1 MSLKIKRLFNFK
13 EKPSALRLSL
23 SIVFCCSSIG
33 NFSYLIFHLFCIH
46 IIDNYILFLMNK
58 QSFLSILA
66 ASIIIASCGK
76 NDKSAQAGGAPQ
88 IKEYKTL
95 TLQPESAT
103 LNSDYPA
110 SIQGQQNIEIRPRV
124 EGYIDKIFVD
134 EGAVVKAG
142 QPLFKIS
149 APEYEQEV
157 RTATASI
164 KSAQADLSAAK
175 LAVNKVKPLVEKG
188 IISKYDLESAQYTYE
203 SALATLAQA
212 NAALVNAKTN
222 LGYTTVTSPVNGVVG
237 SIPFRLGSLVSSSTT
252 EPLTTVS
259 SIGNVYAYF
268 AMNEKALLNFTQSG
282 SGTSLAQK
290 IKQLPAVS
298 LLLSDGSEY
307 TEKGRIETVNG
318 LINTETGSVNIR
330 ARFPNP
336 KGIIRSGSSTTVR
349 IPNEVKD
356 AMIVP
361 QSATFE
367 LQDKI
372 FAVTVGKDGKTKNVN
387 VTKLENT
394 AGNYYVITSGLK
406 AGDQIVL
413 EGVASLKEGSE
424 IKPVNQQPET
434 VYADLK

>member
-1 MSLKIKRLFNFK
+1 
-13 EKPSALRLSL
+13 
-23 SIVFCCSSIG
+23 
-33 NFSYLIFHLFCIH
+33 
-46 IIDNYILFLMNK
+46 MNK

-66 ASIIIASCGK
+66 AAVIIASCGNK

-88 IKEYKTL
+88 VKEYKTL
-95 TLQPESAT
+95 TLQTQSAT
-103 LNSDYPA
+103 LNTDFPA

-142 QPLFKIS
+142 QPLFKIN
-149 APEYEQEV
+149 APEYEQQV
-157 RTATASI
+157 RTASASI
-164 KSAQADLSAAK
+164 KSAQASLSSAK

-237 SIPFRLGSLVSSSTT
+237 SIPFRLGSLVSSNTA

-282 SGTSLAQK
+282 SGTSFSEK
-290 IKQLPAVS
+290 IKELPAVS
-298 LLLSDGSEY
+298 LLLSDGSAY

-356 AMIVP
+356 GILIP

-372 FAVTVGKDGKTKNVN
+372 FAVTVGKDGKTKNANITV
-387 VTKLENT
+387 LENT
-394 AGNYYVITSGLK
+394 AGNYYVVTSGLK

-424 IKPVNQQPET
+424 IKTHNQSPEA
-434 VYADLK
+434 VYAELK

>member
-1 MSLKIKRLFNFK
+1 
-13 EKPSALRLSL
+13 
-23 SIVFCCSSIG
+23 
-33 NFSYLIFHLFCIH
+33 
-46 IIDNYILFLMNK
+46 MNK

-66 ASIIIASCGK
+66 VAVIITSCGNK

-88 IKEYKTL
+88 VKEYKTL
-95 TLQPESAT
+95 TLETKSAT
-103 LNSDYPA
+103 LNTDFPA

-124 EGYIDKIFVD
+124 EGYIDKIYVD

-149 APEYEQEV
+149 APEYEQQV

-164 KSAQADLSAAK
+164 KSAQADLSSAK

-203 SALATLAQA
+203 SALASVAQA

-237 SIPFRLGSLVSSSTT
+237 SIPFRLGSLVSSNTT

-259 SIGNVYAYF
+259 SIGNVFAYF
-268 AMNEKALLNFTQSG
+268 AMNEKALLNFSQSG
-282 SGTSLAQK
+282 TGTSLEQK

-298 LLLSDGSEY
+298 LLLSDGSTY
-307 TEKGRIETVNG
+307 PEKGRIETVNG

-356 AMIVP
+356 VILIP

-387 VTKLENT
+387 IAKLENT
-394 AGNYYVITSGLK
+394 AGNYYVVTSGLK

-413 EGVASLKEGSE
+413 EGVAALKEGTE
-424 IKPVNQQPET
+424 IKAQNQNQET

>member
-1 MSLKIKRLFNFK
+1 
-13 EKPSALRLSL
+13 
-23 SIVFCCSSIG
+23 
-33 NFSYLIFHLFCIH
+33 
-46 IIDNYILFLMNK
+46 MNK
-58 QSFLSILA
+58 PSFLSILA
-66 ASIIIASCGK
+66 ASLIIASCGK

-88 IKEYKTL
+88 IKEYKTV

-103 LNSDYPA
+103 LNSDFPA

-149 APEYEQEV
+149 APEYEQQV

-164 KSAQADLSAAK
+164 KSAQAEVSSAK

-203 SALATLAQA
+203 SAMASLAQA
-212 NAALVNAKTN
+212 NAALVNAKVN

-237 SIPFRLGSLVSSSTT
+237 SIPFRLGSLVSSNTA

-268 AMNEKALLNFTQSG
+268 AMNEKVLLNFTKDAGG
-282 SGTSLAQK
+282 SLNQK
-290 IKQLPAVS
+290 IKSMPEVS
-298 LLLSDGSEY
+298 LVLSDGSTY
-307 TEKGRIETVNG
+307 DQKGKIETANG
-318 LINTETGSVNIR
+318 LINTETGTVNFR

-336 KGIIRSGSSTTVR
+336 KGVIRSGSSTTVQ
-349 IPNEVKD
+349 IPNFVKD
-356 AMIVP
+356 AIIIP

-367 LQDKI
+367 LQDKM
-372 FAVTVGKDGKTKNVN
+372 FAVVVGKDKKTR
-387 VTKLENT
+387 NT
-394 AGNYYVITSGLK
+394 NITVLDNSAGNYYVVTSGLK
-406 AGDQIVL
+406 PGDEIVL
-413 EGVASLKEGSE
+413 EGVASLKEGTE
-424 IKPVNQQPET
+424 IKPQNQSPET

>member
-1 MSLKIKRLFNFK
+1 
-13 EKPSALRLSL
+13 
-23 SIVFCCSSIG
+23 
-33 NFSYLIFHLFCIH
+33 
-46 IIDNYILFLMNK
+46 MNK
-58 QSFLSILA
+58 QSLLSIFA
-66 ASIIIASCGK
+66 ASVIIVSCGK
-76 NDKSAQAGGAPQ
+76 KDDKAAQAAAAGQ
-88 IKEYKTL
+88 VKEYKTL
-95 TLQPESAT
+95 VIQPESAT
-103 LNSDYPA
+103 LNTDYPA

-164 KSAQADLSAAK
+164 KSAQAAVSSAK
-175 LAVNKVKPLVEKG
+175 LAVNKVKPLVEKE
-188 IISKYDLESAQYTYE
+188 IISKYELETAQYNYD

-212 NAALVNAKTN
+212 NASLVNARTN
-222 LGYTTVTSPVNGVVG
+222 LGYTTVTSPVDGVVG
-237 SIPFRLGSLVSSSTT
+237 SIPFRLGSLVSSNNT

-268 AMNEKALLNFTQSG
+268 AMNEKVLLSFSEG
-282 SGTSLAQK
+282 SGTLAQK
-290 IKQLPAVS
+290 IKQLPQVS
-298 LLLSDGSEY
+298 LLLSDGSIY
-307 TEKGRIETVNG
+307 GEKGKIETVNG

-336 KGIIRSGSSTTVR
+336 RGIIRSGSSATVR
-349 IPNEVKD
+349 IPTQVKEGL
-356 AMIVP
+356 IIP

-372 FAVTVGKDGKTKNVN
+372 FAVTVGKDGKTKNAN
-387 VTKLENT
+387 ITILENK
-394 AGNYYVITSGLK
+394 AGNYYVVTSGLK

-413 EGVASLKEGSE
+413 EGVASLKEGTE
-424 IKPVNQQPET
+424 IKTQNQNAET

>member
-1 MSLKIKRLFNFK
+1 
-13 EKPSALRLSL
+13 
-23 SIVFCCSSIG
+23 
-33 NFSYLIFHLFCIH
+33 
-46 IIDNYILFLMNK
+46 MNK

-66 ASIIIASCGK
+66 ASVILASCGNK
-76 NDKSAQAGGAPQ
+76 NDQSAKAQAAAQ

-95 TLQPESAT
+95 TLQPQSAT
-103 LNSDYPA
+103 LNTDYPA

-124 EGYIDKIFVD
+124 EGYIEKIYVD
-134 EGAVVKAG
+134 EGAVVKTG
-142 QPLFKIS
+142 QPLFKIN

-164 KSAQADLSAAK
+164 KSAQAAVSSAR
-175 LAVNKVKPLVEKG
+175 LAVNKVKPLVEKE
-188 IISKYDLESAQYTYE
+188 IISKYELESAQYNYE
-203 SALATLAQA
+203 SAMATLAQA
-212 NAALVNAKTN
+212 NASLVNARTN

-237 SIPFRLGSLVSSSTT
+237 SIPFRLGSLVSSNNAD
-252 EPLTTVS
+252 PLTTVS

-268 AMNEKALLNFTQSG
+268 AINEKVLLNFTKG
-282 SGTSLAQK
+282 SGTLAQK
-290 IKQLPAVS
+290 IKQLPEVS
-298 LLLSDGSEY
+298 LLLSDGSTY

-318 LINTETGSVNIR
+318 LINTETGSVSIR

-336 KGIIRSGSSTTVR
+336 KGIIKSGSSTTVR
-349 IPNEVKD
+349 IPSEVKD
-356 AMIVP
+356 GLIVP

-387 VTKLENT
+387 ITILENK
-394 AGNYYVITSGLK
+394 AGNYYVVTSGLK

-413 EGVASLKEGSE
+413 EGVAALKEGTR
-424 IKPVNQQPET
+424 IKPQNQNAET

>member
-1 MSLKIKRLFNFK
+1 
-13 EKPSALRLSL
+13 
-23 SIVFCCSSIG
+23 
-33 NFSYLIFHLFCIH
+33 
-46 IIDNYILFLMNK
+46 MNK

-66 ASIIIASCGK
+66 ASIVIASCGK
-76 NDKSAQAGGAPQ
+76 KDDKSAQAGGAPQ

-95 TLQPESAT
+95 ILQPESAT
-103 LNSDYPA
+103 LYTDFPA

-149 APEYEQEV
+149 APEYEQQV
-157 RTATASI
+157 RTASASI
-164 KSAQADLSAAK
+164 KSAQAEVSTAK

-203 SALATLAQA
+203 SAMANLAQA
-212 NAALVNAKTN
+212 NAALVNAKVN

-237 SIPFRLGSLVSSSTT
+237 SIPFRLGSLVSSNTT
-252 EPLTTVS
+252 EPMTTVS

-268 AMNEKALLNFTQSG
+268 AMNEKMLLNFTQENQSA
-282 SGTSLAQK
+282 SLAQK
-290 IKQLPAVS
+290 IKKMPEVILV
-298 LLLSDGSEY
+298 LSDGTTY
-307 TEKGRIETVNG
+307 GEKGRIETVNG
-318 LINTETGSVNIR
+318 LINTETGTVNIR

-336 KGIIRSGSSTTVR
+336 KGVIRSGSSTTVR
-349 IPNEVKD
+349 IPQQVNQGL
-356 AMIVP
+356 IVP

-367 LQDKI
+367 LQDKT
-372 FAVTVGKDGKTKNVN
+372 FAVIVGKDGKTQNVN
-387 VTKLENT
+387 ITKLENN

-413 EGVASLKEGSE
+413 EGVASLKDGSQ
-424 IKPVNQQPET
+424 IKANNVSAAT

>member
-1 MSLKIKRLFNFK
+1 
-13 EKPSALRLSL
+13 
-23 SIVFCCSSIG
+23 
-33 NFSYLIFHLFCIH
+33 
-46 IIDNYILFLMNK
+46 MNK

-66 ASIIIASCGK
+66 AAVVIASCGNK

-88 IKEYKTL
+88 VKEYKTL
-95 TLQPESAT
+95 TLQPQSAT
-103 LNSDYPA
+103 LNTDFPA

-149 APEYEQEV
+149 APEYEQQV
-157 RTATASI
+157 RTASASI
-164 KSAQADLSAAK
+164 KSAQADLSSAK

-203 SALATLAQA
+203 SALASVAQA

-237 SIPFRLGSLVSSSTT
+237 SIPFRLGSLVSSNTT

-259 SIGNVYAYF
+259 SIGNVFAYF
-268 AMNEKALLNFTQSG
+268 AMNEKALLNFTKSG
-282 SGTSLAQK
+282 SGGSLAAK

-298 LLLSDGSEY
+298 LLLSDGSTY
-307 TEKGRIETVNG
+307 PEKGRIETVNG
-318 LINTETGSVNIR
+318 LINTETGTVNIR

-356 AMIVP
+356 GILIP

-372 FAVTVGKDGKTKNVN
+372 FAVTVGKDGKTKNANITV
-387 VTKLENT
+387 LENT
-394 AGNYYVITSGLK
+394 AGNYYVVTSGLK

-424 IKPVNQQPET
+424 IKTHNQSPET

>member
-1 MSLKIKRLFNFK
+1 
-13 EKPSALRLSL
+13 
-23 SIVFCCSSIG
+23 
-33 NFSYLIFHLFCIH
+33 
-46 IIDNYILFLMNK
+46 MNK

-66 ASIIIASCGK
+66 VAVMIASCGNK

-88 IKEYKTL
+88 VKEYKTL
-95 TLQPESAT
+95 TLQQKSAT
-103 LNSDYPA
+103 LNTDFPA

-142 QPLFKIS
+142 QPLFKIN

-164 KSAQADLSAAK
+164 KSAQANLSSAK

-212 NAALVNAKTN
+212 NAALVNAKVN

-237 SIPFRLGSLVSSSTT
+237 SIPFRLGSLVSSNTT

-268 AMNEKALLNFTQSG
+268 AVNEKMFLKFTEKSG
-282 SGTSLAQK
+282 SGSSIAQK
-290 IKQLPAVS
+290 IKQMPAVS
-298 LLLSDGSEY
+298 LLLSDGSTY
-307 TEKGRIETVNG
+307 SEKGNIETVNG
-318 LINTETGSVNIR
+318 LINTETGSVNVR

-336 KGIIRSGSSTTVR
+336 KGIIRSGSSATVR

-356 AMIVP
+356 VIIIP

-387 VTKLENT
+387 ITVLENT
-394 AGNYYVITSGLK
+394 AGNYYVVTSGLK
-406 AGDQIVL
+406 PGDQIVL
-413 EGVASLKEGSE
+413 EGVASLKDGSE
-424 IKPVNQQPET
+424 IKPQNQNAET

>member
-1 MSLKIKRLFNFK
+1 
-13 EKPSALRLSL
+13 
-23 SIVFCCSSIG
+23 
-33 NFSYLIFHLFCIH
+33 
-46 IIDNYILFLMNK
+46 MNK
-58 QSFLSILA
+58 QSFFSILA
-66 ASIIIASCGK
+66 ASVIIASCGK

-88 IKEYKTL
+88 VKEYKTL

-149 APEYEQEV
+149 APEYEQQV

-164 KSAQADLSAAK
+164 KSAQADLSSAK

-203 SALATLAQA
+203 SALASLAQA

-237 SIPFRLGSLVSSSTT
+237 SIPFRLGSLVSSNTA

-268 AMNEKALLNFTQSG
+268 ALNEKALLNFTKDSG
-282 SGTSLAQK
+282 ASLNQK
-290 IKQLPAVS
+290 LKSMPAVS
-298 LLLSDGSEY
+298 LLLSDGSAY
-307 TEKGRIETVNG
+307 DQKGNIETVNG
-318 LINTETGSVNIR
+318 LINTETGTVNVR

-349 IPNEVKD
+349 IPKEVKD
-356 AMIVP
+356 GIIVP

-367 LQDKI
+367 LQDKM
-372 FAVTVGKDGKTKNVN
+372 FAVVLGKDGKTRNANITV
-387 VTKLENT
+387 LENT
-394 AGNYYVITSGLK
+394 AGNYYVVTSGLK
-406 AGDQIVL
+406 PGDEIVL

-424 IKPVNQQPET
+424 IKAKKQSPET

>member
-1 MSLKIKRLFNFK
+1 MLYFSSFVSYINNNFTLF
-13 EKPSALRLSL
+13 P
-23 SIVFCCSSIG
+23 
-33 NFSYLIFHLFCIH
+33 
-46 IIDNYILFLMNK
+46 MNK

-66 ASIIIASCGK
+66 ASIVIASCGK
-76 NDKSAQAGGAPQ
+76 NDKSAQPEGAQPV
-88 IKEYKTL
+88 KEYKTL

-103 LNSDYPA
+103 LNTDYPA

-134 EGAVVKAG
+134 EGAVVKTG
-142 QPLFKIS
+142 QALFKIS

-157 RTATASI
+157 RTASASI
-164 KSAQADLSAAK
+164 KSAQAAVSTAK

-188 IISKYDLESAQYTYE
+188 IISKYDLESAQYNYE

-237 SIPFRLGSLVSSSTT
+237 SIPFRLGSLVSSNNA

-268 AMNEKALLNFTQSG
+268 AMNEKAMLNFTQSG

-290 IKQLPAVS
+290 IKALPPVS
-298 LLLSDGSEY
+298 LLLSDGSTY
-307 TEKGRIETVNG
+307 DEKGRIETVNG

-349 IPNEVKD
+349 IPNEVKESL
-356 AMIVP
+356 IIP

-367 LQDKI
+367 LQDKL
-372 FAVTVGKDGKTKNVN
+372 FAVTVGKDGKTKNISITV
-387 VTKLENT
+387 LENT
-394 AGNYYVITSGLK
+394 AGNFYVVKSGLQ

-424 IKPVNQQPET
+424 IKTQNQKPET

>member
-1 MSLKIKRLFNFK
+1 
-13 EKPSALRLSL
+13 
-23 SIVFCCSSIG
+23 
-33 NFSYLIFHLFCIH
+33 
-46 IIDNYILFLMNK
+46 MNK

-66 ASIIIASCGK
+66 ASVIIVSCGK
-76 NDKSAQAGGAPQ
+76 KDDKAAQAAAAQ
-88 IKEYKTL
+88 VKEYKTL

-103 LNSDYPA
+103 LNTDYPA

-124 EGYIDKIFVD
+124 EGYIEKIYVD

-142 QPLFKIS
+142 QPLFKIN

-164 KSAQADLSAAK
+164 KSAQAAVSSAR
-175 LAVNKVKPLVEKG
+175 LAVNKVKPLVEKE
-188 IISKYDLESAQYTYE
+188 IISKYELESAQYNYE
-203 SALATLAQA
+203 SAMATLAQA
-212 NAALVNAKTN
+212 NASLVNARTN

-237 SIPFRLGSLVSSSTT
+237 SIPFRLGSLVSSNNAD
-252 EPLTTVS
+252 PLTTVS

-268 AMNEKALLNFTQSG
+268 AINEKVLLNFTKG
-282 SGTSLAQK
+282 SGTLAQK
-290 IKQLPAVS
+290 IKQLPEVS
-298 LLLSDGSEY
+298 LLLSDGSTY

-318 LINTETGSVNIR
+318 LINTETGSVSIR

-336 KGIIRSGSSTTVR
+336 KGIIKSGSSTTVR
-349 IPNEVKD
+349 IPSEVKD
-356 AMIVP
+356 GLIVP

-387 VTKLENT
+387 ITILENK
-394 AGNYYVITSGLK
+394 AGNYYVVTSGLK
-406 AGDQIVL
+406 TGDEIVL
-413 EGVASLKEGSE
+413 EGVASLKDGSQ
-424 IKPVNQQPET
+424 IKPQNQKAET

>member
-1 MSLKIKRLFNFK
+1 
-13 EKPSALRLSL
+13 
-23 SIVFCCSSIG
+23 
-33 NFSYLIFHLFCIH
+33 
-46 IIDNYILFLMNK
+46 MNK

-66 ASIIIASCGK
+66 ASVIIASCGK

-88 IKEYKTL
+88 VKEYKTL

-149 APEYEQEV
+149 APEYEQQV

-164 KSAQADLSAAK
+164 KSAQADLSSAK

-203 SALATLAQA
+203 SAVAALAQA

-222 LGYTTVTSPVNGVVG
+222 LGYTTVTSPVSGVVG
-237 SIPFRLGSLVSSSTT
+237 SIPFRLGSLVSSNTT

-268 AMNEKALLNFTQSG
+268 AMNEKALLNFTKNNNTG
-282 SGTSLAQK
+282 ASLTQK
-290 IKQLPAVS
+290 IKSLPAVS
-298 LLLSDGSEY
+298 LLLSDGSAY
-307 TEKGRIETVNG
+307 DEKGHIETVNG
-318 LINTETGSVNIR
+318 LINTETGTVNIR
-330 ARFPNP
+330 ARFPNS

-367 LQDKI
+367 LQDKM
-372 FAVTVGKDGKTKNVN
+372 FAVVLGKDGKTRNANISV
-387 VTKLENT
+387 LENT
-394 AGNYYVITSGLK
+394 AGNYYVVTSGLN
-406 AGDQIVL
+406 AGDEIVL
-413 EGVASLKEGSE
+413 EGVASLKEGTE
-424 IKPVNQQPET
+424 IKAKNQSPET

>member
-1 MSLKIKRLFNFK
+1 
-13 EKPSALRLSL
+13 
-23 SIVFCCSSIG
+23 
-33 NFSYLIFHLFCIH
+33 
-46 IIDNYILFLMNK
+46 MNK

-66 ASIIIASCGK
+66 ASVLIASCGK
-76 NDKSAQAGGAPQ
+76 NDKQAQAGGAPQ

-95 TLQPESAT
+95 TLQTQSAT
-103 LNSDYPA
+103 LNTDFPA

-149 APEYEQEV
+149 APEYEQQV
-157 RTATASI
+157 RTAAASI
-164 KSAQADLSAAK
+164 KSAQASLSSAK

-188 IISKYDLESAQYTYE
+188 IISKYDLESAQYTYD
-203 SALATLAQA
+203 SAVASLAQA

-237 SIPFRLGSLVSSSTT
+237 SIPFRLGSLVSSNTA

-268 AMNEKALLNFTQSG
+268 AMNEKALLNLTKEASGASLTQ
-282 SGTSLAQK
+282 AIKK
-290 IKQLPAVS
+290 IPPVS
-298 LLLSDGSEY
+298 LLLADGTSY
-307 TEKGRIETVNG
+307 PEKGYVETVNG
-318 LINTETGSVNIR
+318 LINTATGTVNIR

-356 AMIVP
+356 AILVP

-367 LQDKI
+367 LQDRI
-372 FAVTVGKDGKTKNVN
+372 FAVTVGKDGKTKNVAI
-387 VTKLENT
+387 TKLENP
-394 AGNYYVITSGLK
+394 AGNYYVVTEGLK

-413 EGVASLKEGSE
+413 EGVAALKDGSE
-424 IKPVNQQPET
+424 IKANNQSAAT

>member
-1 MSLKIKRLFNFK
+1 
-13 EKPSALRLSL
+13 
-23 SIVFCCSSIG
+23 
-33 NFSYLIFHLFCIH
+33 
-46 IIDNYILFLMNK
+46 MNK
-58 QSFLSILA
+58 QSFFSILT
-66 ASIIIASCGK
+66 ASILIASCGK

-88 IKEYKTL
+88 IKEYKTV
-95 TLQPESAT
+95 TLQLESAT
-103 LNSDYPA
+103 LNSDFPA

-149 APEYEQEV
+149 APEYEQQV

-175 LAVNKVKPLVEKG
+175 LGVNKVRPLVEKG
-188 IISKYDLESAQYTYE
+188 IISKYELESAQYKYE
-203 SALATLAQA
+203 SAVAALAQA

-222 LGYTTVTSPVNGVVG
+222 LGYTTVTSPVSGVVG
-237 SIPFRLGSLVSSSTT
+237 SIPFRLGSLVSSNTA

-268 AMNEKALLNFTQSG
+268 AMNEKTLLNFTKDG
-282 SGTSLAQK
+282 GASLNQK
-290 IKQLPAVS
+290 LKRMPAVS
-298 LLLSDGSEY
+298 LLLSDGSTY
-307 TEKGRIETVNG
+307 DEKGHIETVNG
-318 LINTETGSVNIR
+318 LINTETGTVNVR
-330 ARFPNP
+330 ARFSNP
-336 KGIIRSGSSTTVR
+336 KGVIRSGSSTTVR

-356 AMIVP
+356 VIIVP

-367 LQDKI
+367 LQNKI
-372 FAVTVGKDGKTKNVN
+372 FAVVVGKDGKTKNANITVLDN
-387 VTKLENT
+387 S
-394 AGNYYVITSGLK
+394 AGNYYVVTSGLH

-413 EGVASLKEGSE
+413 EGVASLKEGTE
-424 IKPVNQQPET
+424 IKANNQSIQI

>member
-1 MSLKIKRLFNFK
+1 
-13 EKPSALRLSL
+13 
-23 SIVFCCSSIG
+23 
-33 NFSYLIFHLFCIH
+33 
-46 IIDNYILFLMNK
+46 MNK
-58 QSFLSILA
+58 QSLLSIFA
-66 ASIIIASCGK
+66 ASVIIVSCGK
-76 NDKSAQAGGAPQ
+76 KDDKAAQAAAAGQ
-88 IKEYKTL
+88 VKEYKTL
-95 TLQPESAT
+95 VIQPESAT
-103 LNSDYPA
+103 LNTDYPA

-134 EGAVVKAG
+134 EGAVVRAG

-164 KSAQADLSAAK
+164 KSAQAAVSSAK
-175 LAVNKVKPLVEKG
+175 LAVNKVKPLVEKE
-188 IISKYDLESAQYTYE
+188 IISKYELETAQYNYD

-212 NAALVNAKTN
+212 NASLVNARTN
-222 LGYTTVTSPVNGVVG
+222 LGYTTVTSPVDGVVG
-237 SIPFRLGSLVSSSTT
+237 SIPFRLGSLVSSNNT

-268 AMNEKALLNFTQSG
+268 AMNEKVLLSFSEG
-282 SGTSLAQK
+282 SGTLAQK
-290 IKQLPAVS
+290 IKQLPQVS
-298 LLLSDGSEY
+298 LLLSDGSIY
-307 TEKGRIETVNG
+307 GEKGKIETVNG

-336 KGIIRSGSSTTVR
+336 RGIIRSGSSATVR
-349 IPNEVKD
+349 IPTQVKEGL
-356 AMIVP
+356 IIP

-372 FAVTVGKDGKTKNVN
+372 FAVTVGKDGKTKNAN
-387 VTKLENT
+387 ITILENK
-394 AGNYYVITSGLK
+394 AGNYYVVTSGLK

-413 EGVASLKEGSE
+413 EGVASLKEGTQ
-424 IKPVNQQPET
+424 IKTQNQNAET

>member
-1 MSLKIKRLFNFK
+1 
-13 EKPSALRLSL
+13 
-23 SIVFCCSSIG
+23 
-33 NFSYLIFHLFCIH
+33 
-46 IIDNYILFLMNK
+46 MNK

-66 ASIIIASCGK
+66 ASIVIASCGK

-88 IKEYKTL
+88 VKEYKTV

-103 LNSDYPA
+103 LNSDFPA

-149 APEYEQEV
+149 APEYEQQV

-203 SALATLAQA
+203 SALAALAQA
-212 NAALVNAKTN
+212 NAALVNAKVN

-237 SIPFRLGSLVSSSTT
+237 SIPFRLGSLVSSNTT

-268 AMNEKALLNFTQSG
+268 AMNEKTLLNFTKDSG
-282 SGTSLAQK
+282 ASLNQK
-290 IKQLPAVS
+290 LKSMPAVS
-298 LLLSDGSEY
+298 LLLSDGSAY
-307 TEKGRIETVNG
+307 DLKGNIETVNG
-318 LINTETGSVNIR
+318 LINTETGTVNVR

-349 IPNEVKD
+349 IPKDVKD
-356 AMIVP
+356 GIIIP

-367 LQDKI
+367 LQDKM
-372 FAVTVGKDGKTKNVN
+372 FAVVLGKDGKTRNANITV
-387 VTKLENT
+387 LENT
-394 AGNYYVITSGLK
+394 AGNYYVVTSGLQ

-413 EGVASLKEGSE
+413 EGVASLKEGTE
-424 IKPVNQQPET
+424 IKAQNQSPET

>member
-1 MSLKIKRLFNFK
+1 
-13 EKPSALRLSL
+13 
-23 SIVFCCSSIG
+23 
-33 NFSYLIFHLFCIH
+33 
-46 IIDNYILFLMNK
+46 MNK

-66 ASIIIASCGK
+66 ASLIIASCGK

-88 IKEYKTL
+88 IKEYKTV
-95 TLQPESAT
+95 TLQTKSAT
-103 LNSDYPA
+103 LNSDFPA

-149 APEYEQEV
+149 APEYEQQV

-164 KSAQADLSAAK
+164 KSAQAEVSTAK

-203 SALATLAQA
+203 SAMASLAQA
-212 NAALVNAKTN
+212 NAALVNAKVN

-237 SIPFRLGSLVSSSTT
+237 SIPFRLGSLVSSNTA

-268 AMNEKALLNFTQSG
+268 AMNEKALLNFTKDAG
-282 SGTSLAQK
+282 ASLNQK
-290 IKQLPAVS
+290 IKSMPAVS
-298 LLLSDGSEY
+298 LLLSDGSAY
-307 TEKGRIETVNG
+307 DQKGNIETVNG
-318 LINTETGSVNIR
+318 LINTETGTVNFR

-336 KGIIRSGSSTTVR
+336 KGIIRSGSSTTVQ
-349 IPNEVKD
+349 IPNYVKD
-356 AMIVP
+356 AIIIP

-367 LQDKI
+367 LQDKM
-372 FAVTVGKDGKTKNVN
+372 FAVVLGKDGKTKNSNITV
-387 VTKLENT
+387 LENT
-394 AGNYYVITSGLK
+394 AGNYYVVTSGLQ

-413 EGVASLKEGSE
+413 EGVASLKEGTE
-424 IKPVNQQPET
+424 IKAQNQSPET

>member
-1 MSLKIKRLFNFK
+1 
-13 EKPSALRLSL
+13 
-23 SIVFCCSSIG
+23 
-33 NFSYLIFHLFCIH
+33 
-46 IIDNYILFLMNK
+46 MNK

-66 ASIIIASCGK
+66 VAVVITSCGNK

-88 IKEYKTL
+88 VKEYKTL
-95 TLQPESAT
+95 TLETKSAT
-103 LNSDYPA
+103 LNTDFPA

-124 EGYIDKIFVD
+124 EGYIDKIYVD

-149 APEYEQEV
+149 APEYEQQV

-164 KSAQADLSAAK
+164 KSAQADLSSAK

-203 SALATLAQA
+203 SALASVAQA

-237 SIPFRLGSLVSSSTT
+237 SIPFRLGSLVSSNTT

-259 SIGNVYAYF
+259 SIGNVFAYF

-282 SGTSLAQK
+282 TGTSLEQK

-298 LLLSDGSEY
+298 LLLSDGSTY
-307 TEKGRIETVNG
+307 PEKGRIETVNG

-356 AMIVP
+356 VILIP

-387 VTKLENT
+387 IAKLENT
-394 AGNYYVITSGLK
+394 AGNYYVVTSGLK

-413 EGVASLKEGSE
+413 EGVAALKEGTE
-424 IKPVNQQPET
+424 IKAQNQNQET

>member
-1 MSLKIKRLFNFK
+1 
-13 EKPSALRLSL
+13 
-23 SIVFCCSSIG
+23 
-33 NFSYLIFHLFCIH
+33 
-46 IIDNYILFLMNK
+46 MNK
-58 QSFLSILA
+58 PSFLSILA
-66 ASIIIASCGK
+66 ASILIASCGK
-76 NDKSAQAGGAPQ
+76 KDDKAAQAGGAPQ
-88 IKEYKTL
+88 VKEYKTL
-95 TLQPESAT
+95 ILQPESAT
-103 LNSDYPA
+103 LYTDFPA

-149 APEYEQEV
+149 APEYEQQV
-157 RTATASI
+157 RTAAASI
-164 KSAQADLSAAK
+164 KSAQAEVSAAK
-175 LAVNKVKPLVEKG
+175 LAVNKVKPLVDKG

-203 SALATLAQA
+203 SAAANLAQA
-212 NAALVNAKTN
+212 NAALVNAKVN

-237 SIPFRLGSLVSSSTT
+237 SIPFRLGSLVSSATA

-268 AMNEKALLNFTQSG
+268 ALNEKMLLNFTQENEG
-282 SGTSLAQK
+282 SSLAQK
-290 IKQLPAVS
+290 IKKMPEVS
-298 LLLSDGSEY
+298 LVLSDGTTY
-307 TEKGRIETVNG
+307 GEKGRIETVNG
-318 LINTETGSVNIR
+318 LINTETGTVNIR

-349 IPNEVKD
+349 IPQHVNQGL
-356 AMIVP
+356 IVP

-387 VTKLENT
+387 ITKLENT
-394 AGNYYVITSGLK
+394 AGNYYVVTNGLK

-413 EGVASLKEGSE
+413 EGVASLKDGSQ
-424 IKPVNQQPET
+424 IKTNNVSAET

>member
-1 MSLKIKRLFNFK
+1 
-13 EKPSALRLSL
+13 
-23 SIVFCCSSIG
+23 
-33 NFSYLIFHLFCIH
+33 
-46 IIDNYILFLMNK
+46 MNK

-66 ASIIIASCGK
+66 ASLIIASCGK
-76 NDKSAQAGGAPQ
+76 NDKSAAAGGAPQ
-88 IKEYKTL
+88 IKEYKTV
-95 TLQPESAT
+95 TLQPKSAT
-103 LNSDYPA
+103 LNSDFPA

-149 APEYEQEV
+149 APEYEQQV

-164 KSAQADLSAAK
+164 KSAQAEVSSAK

-212 NAALVNAKTN
+212 NAALVNAKVN

-237 SIPFRLGSLVSSSTT
+237 SIPFRLGSLVSSNTAD
-252 EPLTTVS
+252 PLTTVS

-268 AMNEKALLNFTQSG
+268 AINEKMLLNFTQNNTNG
-282 SGTSLAQK
+282 VSLNQK
-290 IKQLPAVS
+290 IKNMPAVS
-298 LLLSDGSEY
+298 LLLSDGSIY
-307 TEKGRIETVNG
+307 DQKGRIETVNG
-318 LINTETGSVNIR
+318 LINTETGTVNVR

-349 IPNEVKD
+349 IPNEVKNSI
-356 AMIVP
+356 IVP

-372 FAVTVGKDGKTKNVN
+372 FAVVVGKDGKTKNANITVLDN
-387 VTKLENT
+387 S
-394 AGNYYVITSGLK
+394 AGNYYVVKSGLNP
-406 AGDQIVL
+406 GDQIVL
-413 EGVASLKEGSE
+413 EGVASLKEGTE
-424 IKPVNQQPET
+424 IKAQNQSPET